1 MRPGSGGIWLS
12 DWETPEWGASGQPQ
26 FQPGQRQGRSSCQ
39 GPGGA
44 GLTLA
49 APVSC
54 GSSSTDSARQ
64 DMLSPEPSRSRF
76 PHHRLAIAGASR
88 SSEPRAPR
96 PARNPVRDPPP
107 ALPPGP
113 ARHRPRRVSCEKA
126 SAPETVPGAQ
136 GPPRPRPRGCTEG
149 WGLSR
154 PELTNPAPPRSRP
167 CGPCPAGRVSPIPGN
182 CGGREGAVR
191 GELARR
197 ARAFGDRK
205 PTRRWR
211 LEAPHRGFG
220 TNLRSVR
227 LQDSRLLPGS
237 QQ

>member
-1 MRPGSGGIWLS
+1 MSY
-12 DWETPEWGASGQPQ
+12 WETRESGASGQPQ

-39 GPGGA
+39 EPGGA

-54 GSSSTDSARQ
+54 ASSNTDSARQ
-64 DMLSPEPSRSRF
+64 DTLSPEPSRSRF

-96 PARNPVRDPPP
+96 PARDPVRDPPP

-136 GPPRPRPRGCTEG
+136 GPPQPRPRGCTEG
-149 WGLSR
+149 CGSS
-154 PELTNPAPPRSRP
+154 PARAGESCTPKEQAMQTDL
-167 CGPCPAGRVSPIPGN
+167 AGRVSPIPGN

-197 ARAFGDRK
+197 ARASGDRK

-211 LEAPHRGFG
+211 LEAPHPGFG
-220 TNLRSVR
+220 TTLRSVR
-227 LQDSRLLPGS
+227 LQDSDSCRAPNSSCELS
-237 QQ
+237 TRV